1 MFFQIL
7 VALKVARNGAFM
19 LIILV
24 YTFFFKGNINLIWTI
39 KIFYITAS
47 IHARWPAG
55 WHWLT
60 GWPAIWLIL
69 REFLKYFLYIQVYY
83 FYIGWIEQFFLNPN
97 NPSPRRE
104 NSAPRFK
111 LLSYSMQYLYQHLHH
126 LDWFINIYKTY
137 HWLIIC
143 NTYRLDFIAF
153 NY

>member
-7 VALKVARNGAFM
+7 VALKVARNGDFM

-97 NPSPRRE
+97 NPSHASNFSP
-104 NSAPRFK
+104 
-111 LLSYSMQYLYQHLHH
+111 
-126 LDWFINIYKTY
+126 IVCNIYT
-137 HWLIIC
+137 
-143 NTYRLDFIAF
+143 NTYIILIYKHIQ
-153 NY
+153 NLPLVNHL